1 LAEVFDVTEEGIMP
15 LFERQQR
22 DELDQLVEGYTQGN
36 LSRRAFLQ
44 RATALGLS
52 LSFAGSILAACG
64 TGGGNS
70 NPTSVDLLSVWTG
83 EEQASF
89 KAVVAPFTQS
99 KGITVKIEAT
109 RDLNATLT
117 ARIQGQNPPDI
128 AILPN
133 PGKMQQLAQ
142 QGHLVSLDNFLDTGS
157 LSSQY
162 SKGWLDLG
170 SYNGKLYA
178 LFYKAANKGT
188 IWYNPKQFTANNFQ
202 VPTTWDQLIA
212 LSNQIAGSGKFPWA
226 MGVSSGSASGWP
238 GADWIAQ
245 IYLNLNG
252 GDMYDQW
259 VAHKFPW
266 TDASIKNAFQMF
278 GQIAHGTHYINGAPQ
293 SILATGFQEASY
305 QPFATPPTAYMYY
318 LGDFTEG
325 FITSQFKSAVAGED
339 FNFFPFPVINQ
350 SYANALTGGADVVVA
365 LTNNSAVKQLVQYM
379 ATPDAQAIWV
389 KRGGFTATNNQ
400 VPASDY
406 PDKVAGASASALGS
420 APLFRFGADDLMP
433 SQVEDAFWKGVL
445 DYIGDASKLD
455 SVLSTIEGVAQQAYT
470 SS

>member
-1 LAEVFDVTEEGIMP
+1 MP
-15 LFERQQR
+15 IYERQQR
-22 DELDQLVEGYTQGN
+22 EGLDQLVEEYTQGT

-64 TGGGNS
+64 PSSSNS
-70 NPTSVDLLSVWTG
+70 NPTSVDVLNVWTG
-83 EEQASF
+83 EEQDSF
-89 KAVVAPFTQS
+89 KAVVAPFTQ
-99 KGITVKIEAT
+99 KTGITVKIEAT

-117 ARIQGQNPPDI
+117 ARIQGRNPPDI

-133 PGKMQQLAQ
+133 PGKMQQLAA
-142 QGHLVSLDNFLDTGS
+142 QGNLVSLDNFLDTNTIQQ
-157 LSSQY
+157 QY
-162 SKGWLDLG
+162 SKGWIDLG

-188 IWYNPKQFTANNFQ
+188 IWYSPKQFQANGWQ
-202 VPTTWDQLIA
+202 IPTTWDQLIA
-212 LSNQIAGSGKFPWA
+212 LSNQIANSGKYPWA

-238 GADWIAQ
+238 GADWIDQ
-245 IYLNLNG
+245 IFLNLNG
-252 GDMYDQW
+252 PDLYDKW
-259 VAHKFPW
+259 VAHQIPW
-266 TDASIKNAFQMF
+266 TDPSVKSAFQYF
-278 GQIAHGTHYINGAPQ
+278 GQIVNGKHYINGAPQ
-293 SILATGFQEASY
+293 SILATGFQDASY
-305 QPFATPPTAYMYY
+305 LPFGSPPRAYMYY

-325 FITSQFKSAVAGED
+325 FITSQFKSAVAGTD

-350 SYANALTGGADVVVA
+350 QYANALTGGADVVTA
-365 LTNNSAVKQLVQYM
+365 LTNNSAVKQLIQYM

-400 VPASDY
+400 VPTSDY
-406 PDKVAGASASALGS
+406 PDAVSGASAKALAS
-420 APLFRFGADDLMP
+420 APIFRFGADDLMP

-445 DYIGDASKLD
+445 TYIGNPTQLD
-455 SVLSTIEGVAQQAYT
+455 SVLTTIEGVAKTAYT